1 MDADYYRLLFDYGW
15 WARDRL
21 FDAASKLSDEAW
33 RKPNGFTYQHIAGI
47 LQHTMQAE
55 ARSAMRFQ
63 GLAPTDPMPAAADA
77 PSRVELLSA
86 WQAEEAKLREWMQS
100 LKDADLERMIASP
113 YGEIMLWKSMSHITY
128 HSMQHRSEA
137 AEALRM
143 AGASPGDIDL
153 RVYLSSRG

>member
-21 FDAASKLSDEAW
+21 FDAASKLSEDEW
-33 RKPNGFTYQHIAGI
+33 RRPNGFTYLHIAGI
-47 LQHTMQAE
+47 LQHTMQGE
-55 ARSAMRFQ
+55 ARSARRFQ
-63 GLAPTDPMPAAADA
+63 GLAVAGPMPSAADA
-77 PSRVELLSA
+77 PGRAELLTA
-86 WQAEEAKLREWMQS
+86 WQEEEAKLRPWLLS
-100 LKDADLERMIASP
+100 LKDADLEQMIASP

-137 AEALRM
+137 AEALTM

-153 RVYLSSRG
+153 MVFLNSRG